1 MTFLAQKLWS
11 RAFLITV
18 LFSSFLGIYFVSFSS
33 ESAATSNWRSLEPG
47 MDMGL
52 FLAPKKSIVG
62 DSLIKVL
69 RADPH
74 FFALKLLNS
83 SASKTKK
90 RYSVK
95 TWVKQNS
102 LVAGINASMYQRNQ
116 VSSVSYMKTGNH
128 LNSKWLSKDKTVLA
142 FDPIEKEIPKV
153 KIIDRECE
161 DFSSLRKKYATLIQ
175 SIRMVSCKGENVWAP
190 QNKIWSTAAVGTDIK
205 GRILF
210 IHVRSPYSTHD
221 LINMLMQI
229 PIKLERAMYVEGG
242 ADAQLYINTGKEE
255 HEFIGSYS
263 TGLREHDQNTFSHPI
278 PNVLGLIRVKQQQ
291 G

>member
-1 MTFLAQKLWS
+1 
-11 RAFLITV
+11 
-18 LFSSFLGIYFVSFSS
+18 
-33 ESAATSNWRSLEPG
+33 
-47 MDMGL
+47 
-52 FLAPKKSIVG
+52 
-62 DSLIKVL
+62 
-69 RADPH
+69 
-74 FFALKLLNS
+74 
-83 SASKTKK
+83 
-90 RYSVK
+90 
-95 TWVKQNS
+95 
-102 LVAGINASMYQRNQ
+102 
-116 VSSVSYMKTGNH
+116 
-128 LNSKWLSKDKTVLA
+128 
-142 FDPIEKEIPKV
+142 
-153 KIIDRECE
+153 
-161 DFSSLRKKYATLIQ
+161 
-175 SIRMVSCKGENVWAP
+175 MVSCKRENVWAP

-278 PNVLGLIRVKQQQ
+278 PNVLGLIRVTQPH

>member
-95 TWVKQNS
+95 TWVNQNS

-161 DFSSLRKKYATLIQ
+161 DFNLLRKKYATLIQ

-190 QNKIWSTAAVGTDIK
+190 QNKIWSTAAVGIDIK

-278 PNVLGLIRVKQQQ
+278 PNVLGLIRVKQQ
-291 G
+291 